1 MEKDRRQH
9 RSSRLGT
16 ALALQLATCRR
27 NAALDAIVLGD
38 QDGLLIAGSGPDDV
52 CATLAAHGGAPTAT
66 THRSFVVDGTRV
78 QVIALGG
85 VSGEARQREVD
96 RAVVAAHRMLAA

>member
-1 MEKDRRQH
+1 MEMDRRQH

-52 CATLAAHGGAPTAT
+52 CATLAAHGGAPATT

>member
-1 MEKDRRQH
+1 MELDRRRH

-16 ALALQLATCRR
+16 ALALQLAACRQ

-38 QDGLLIAGSGPDDV
+38 HDGLLIASDGPDDV
-52 CATLAAHGGAPTAT
+52 CTTLAARAGADTAT
-66 THRSFVVDGTRV
+66 THRWFVVDGTRV